1 MIYIFEGIDGCGK
14 TSLIN
19 ALEDSLR
26 IDAFKVKSFSDGV
39 GLDGSVVAENM
50 RSALKQSDDDISKL
64 MMIQIIRIE
73 LYKEIIKYQSENP
86 DAIILLSRS
95 TLSSAV
101 YNDNKDTDY
110 VYDSILCTTPYLRN
124 IKNLFYLKINPEV
137 AFNRDP
143 NGPDYSKTFS
153 DNNKLIELTRLSTR
167 YDNLIRSME
176 ISLDSSEKISSH
188 YNLNINKLTV
198 LDAEDSLDN
207 LSNLVNFEIMSDW
220 ILRLNK

>member
-95 TLSSAV
+95 TISSAV

-110 VYDSILCTTPYLRN
+110 VYANIISTTP
-124 IKNLFYLKINPEV
+124 NLGDVSNVFYLKCSPEV

-143 NGPDYSKTFS
+143 SGPDYSKTCS
-153 DNNKLIELTRLSTR
+153 YNKLIELTRLSDR
-167 YDNLIRSME
+167 YDNVIRSMQ
-176 ISLDSSEKISSH
+176 IILDLESNNSFY
-188 YNLNINKLTV
+188 YNFNLKELTTLN
-198 LDAEDSLDN
+198 AEDSIDN
-207 LSNLVNFEIMSDW
+207 LSNVVYSK
-220 ILRLNK
+220 ILRDK

>member
-19 ALEDSLR
+19 ALEDRLR
-26 IDAFKVKSFSDGV
+26 SNGFKVKSFSDGV

-50 RSALKQSDDDISKL
+50 RSALKQSNDDISKL

-95 TLSSAV
+95 TISSAV
-101 YNDNKDTDY
+101 YNDNRDTDY
-110 VYDSILCTTPYLRN
+110 VYANIISTTPNLGDVSN
-124 IKNLFYLKINPEV
+124 IFYLKCSPEV

-143 NGPDYSKTFS
+143 SGPDYSKTSS

-167 YDNLIRSME
+167 YNNVIRS
-176 ISLDSSEKISSH
+176 IQITLDSNANNSFY
-188 YNLNINKLTV
+188 YNFNLKELTT
-198 LDAEDSLDN
+198 LDAENSIDN
-207 LSNLVNFEIMSDW
+207 LSNIAYSK
-220 ILRLNK
+220 ILRDK

>member
-26 IDAFKVKSFSDGV
+26 IDGFKVKSFSDGV

-95 TLSSAV
+95 TISSAV

-110 VYDSILCTTPYLRN
+110 VYANIISTTP
-124 IKNLFYLKINPEV
+124 NLGDVSNVFYLKCSPEV

-143 NGPDYSKTFS
+143 SGPDYSKTCS
-153 DNNKLIELTRLSTR
+153 YNKLIELTRLSDR
-167 YDNLIRSME
+167 YNIVIRS
-176 ISLDSSEKISSH
+176 IQINLDLESNNSFY
-188 YNLNINKLTV
+188 YNFNLKELTTLN
-198 LDAEDSLDN
+198 AEDSIDN
-207 LSNLVNFEIMSDW
+207 LSNVVYSK
-220 ILRLNK
+220 ILRDK

>member
-19 ALEDSLR
+19 ALEDRLR
-26 IDAFKVKSFSDGV
+26 SNGFKVKSFSDGV

-95 TLSSAV
+95 TISSAV
-101 YNDNKDTDY
+101 YNYNLNTQY
-110 VYDSILCTTPYLRN
+110 HYESVISTTPNLGN
-124 IKNLFYLKINPEV
+124 VSNLFYLKCSPEV

-143 NGPDYSKTFS
+143 NGPDYSKS
-153 DNNKLIELTRLSTR
+153 NNADVKLAELTKFSNKYGRVIDLIMGCLDPELKSIRLF
-167 YDNLIRSME
+167 YYNFNLKE
-176 ISLDSSEKISSH
+176 
-188 YNLNINKLTV
+188 LTT
-198 LDAEDSLDN
+198 LDAEDTFDN
-207 LSNLVNFEIMSDW
+207 LSNLVYYK
-220 ILRLNK
+220 ILDGLIGL